1 MADKFLIKLND
12 DWAILYDDL
21 QWIIASKR
29 TRKGKEA
36 WRAEMF
42 IASSKLV
49 LIRVIDDLGITPTRE
64 AQHLLDQL
72 PDTFKKWLKLKVF
85 METRMRPQRVHL
97 FSDHIQRE
105 LFNKITIHKL
115 HQFRVRSKTDGKGQ
129 EQ

>member
-1 MADKFLIKLND
+1 
-12 DWAILYDDL
+12 
-21 QWIIASKR
+21 
-29 TRKGKEA
+29 
-36 WRAEMF
+36 MF